1 MFSVKGGG
9 NVCRDKELGAFLKNK
24 CGNCKGRKSVQEN
37 KCLWEG
43 GGSETLGK
51 IFVHEEMQN

>member
-1 MFSVKGGG
+1 
-9 NVCRDKELGAFLKNK
+9 VCRDKDLGAFLKIK

-37 KCLWEG
+37 KGLWEG
-43 GGSETLGK
+43 SGSEKPGE